1 MDHIELRSFLPK
13 LKEIF
18 TGFVFVVV
26 LNMAQN
32 KWEKNESEEQNLEQ
46 KRKGMRDLECCLFG
60 FHANLHSL

>member
-13 LKEIF
+13 LREIF

-32 KWEKNESEEQNLEQ
+32 KWERNESEEQ